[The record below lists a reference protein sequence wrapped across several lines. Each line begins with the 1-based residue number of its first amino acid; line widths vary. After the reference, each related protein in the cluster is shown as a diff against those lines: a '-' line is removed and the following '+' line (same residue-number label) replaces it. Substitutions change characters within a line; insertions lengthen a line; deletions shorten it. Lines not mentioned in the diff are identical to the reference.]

1 MRRLHTSLVTS
12 LLVVVPFLLFS
23 QQKTVFNPAAIDQ
36 RLYAV
41 FGKEYIEESL
51 RSDVFSLQR
60 WTFYLDNAFIISD
73 SPQTKDGS
81 EGDFPSVKIT
91 DLAHI
96 NILQLEKE
104 QNLKRDFYTESIYRI
119 DGTTKYLVYHSGQ
132 RFIEAF
138 NAFRRELGIKN

>member
-1 MRRLHTSLVTS
+1 MRRLLTS

-23 QQKTVFNPAAIDQ
+23 QQKTIFNPAAIDQ

-73 SPQTKDGS
+73 NPQTKDGS

-104 QNLKRDFYTESIYRI
+104 QNLKRDYYTESIYRI
-119 DGTTKYLVYHSGQ
+119 EGTTKYLVYHSGQ

>member
-1 MRRLHTSLVTS
+1 MRRLLTS

-60 WTFYLDNAFIISD
+60 WTFYLDNAFIITD
-73 SPQTKDGS
+73 SPQTKDGYD
-81 EGDFPSVKIT
+81 GYFPSIKIP

-96 NILQLEKE
+96 NILQIEKE
-104 QNLKRDFYTESIYRI
+104 QKLKRDYYTESIYRI
-119 DGTTKYLVYHSGQ
+119 EGTNQYLVYHSGQ

>member
-1 MRRLHTSLVTS
+1 MRRLFTS

-41 FGKEYIEESL
+41 FGKAYVEESL

-60 WTFYLDNAFIISD
+60 WTFYLDNAFFISD
-73 SPQTKDGS
+73 NPQTKDGS
-81 EGDFPSVKIT
+81 EGDFPSVKIP

-119 DGTTKYLVYHSGQ
+119 EGTTQYLVYHSGQ

-138 NAFRRELGIKN
+138 NAFRRESGIRN

>member
-1 MRRLHTSLVTS
+1 MRRLLTS

-60 WTFYLDNAFIISD
+60 WTFYLDNAYFISD
-73 SPQTKDGS
+73 NPQTKDGS

-104 QNLKRDFYTESIYRI
+104 QNLKRDYYTESIYRI
-119 DGTTKYLVYHSGQ
+119 EGTTKYLVYHSGQ

>member
-1 MRRLHTSLVTS
+1 MRRLLTSVC
-12 LLVVVPFLLFS
+12 VVVPFLLFS

-60 WTFYLDNAFIISD
+60 WTFYLDNAYFISD

-81 EGDFPSVKIT
+81 EGNFPTVKIA
-91 DLAHI
+91 DLTHI

-104 QNLKRDFYTESIYRI
+104 QNLKRDYYTESIYRI
-119 DGTTKYLVYHSGQ
+119 EGTTKYLVYHSGQ

>member
-1 MRRLHTSLVTS
+1 MRRLLTSLLTL

-60 WTFYLDNAFIISD
+60 WTFYLDNAFFISD

-91 DLAHI
+91 DLVHI

-119 DGTTKYLVYHSGQ
+119 EGTTQYLVYHSGQ